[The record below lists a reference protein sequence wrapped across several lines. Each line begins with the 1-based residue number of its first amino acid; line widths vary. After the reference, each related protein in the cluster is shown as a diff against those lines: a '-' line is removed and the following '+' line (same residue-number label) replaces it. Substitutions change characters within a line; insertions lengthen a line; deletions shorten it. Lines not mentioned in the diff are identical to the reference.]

1 MDPFIGEIIIFAGN
15 FAPRGWALCNGQL
28 MSIAQNSAL
37 FSILGTT
44 YGGDGVS
51 TFALPNLQGR
61 VAIHPGQ
68 SSGTSNYALGQL
80 GGTENVTL
88 LIGNMP
94 AHNHLVSASQTPTS
108 SDPAGLVPANENI
121 ARTAIYGTAD
131 GALMAPT
138 MNSVVGSSLPFGVV
152 QPYECVNYIIA
163 LEGIFPSRS

>member
-1 MDPFIGEIIIFAGN
+1 MDPFIGQIIMFAGN

-28 MSIAQNSAL
+28 MSIAQNAAL

-44 YGGDGVS
+44 YGGDGVQ

-68 SSGTSNYALGQL
+68 SSGTSLYDLGQV

-88 LIGNMP
+88 LISNVP
-94 AHNHLVSASQTPTS
+94 AHTHQVSATQTATS
-108 SDPAGLVPANENI
+108 ADPKGLVPANENVS
-121 ARTAIYGTAD
+121 RTAIYGTAD
-131 GALMAPT
+131 GTLMAPQ
-138 MNSVVGSSLPFGVV
+138 MNSIVGSGLPFSVL

-163 LEGIFPSRS
+163 LEGLFPSRG